1 MRRWFH
7 LGPLGL
13 VLLSFACKS
22 PEEKACETSVRI
34 SEAHSA
40 QTGQGDGKTSREH
53 QRGCVDGL
61 RRLREQL
68 RPDEDQWFT
77 YLACIRAAAQMS
89 DQPKCL
95 QPLIGDQAEVG
106 IAPR

>member
-1 MRRWFH
+1 MRRCV
-7 LGPLGL
+7 PLAL

-34 SEAHSA
+34 IEAHTAS
-40 QTGQGDGKTSREH
+40 TGQGDGKTSREH

-68 RPDEDQWFT
+68 QPSEDEWFT
-77 YLACIRAAAQMS
+77 YLRCVRAAAQMT
-89 DQPKCL
+89 DQSKCL
-95 QPLIGDQAEVG
+95 QPLIDDEAEVG